1 MENAKKHLTSQ
12 FEDKKLLR
20 GHVVCTWTVPARLT
34 DASGALYAGVIA
46 TIVDDIGCVAS
57 LSDSQPQKVSVDM
70 NISYIS
76 TAKVN
81 DEIEVDARVL
91 GHKGGFSMTYVNL
104 KNKATDKQ
112 TLIKKG
118 FIFEKDAK
126 NLTVNL
132 KYEEIDV

>member
-104 KNKATDKQ
+104 KNKATGETIAEGRHSLYGRQ
-112 TLIKKG
+112 TSKL
-118 FIFEKDAK
+118 
-126 NLTVNL
+126 
-132 KYEEIDV
+132 